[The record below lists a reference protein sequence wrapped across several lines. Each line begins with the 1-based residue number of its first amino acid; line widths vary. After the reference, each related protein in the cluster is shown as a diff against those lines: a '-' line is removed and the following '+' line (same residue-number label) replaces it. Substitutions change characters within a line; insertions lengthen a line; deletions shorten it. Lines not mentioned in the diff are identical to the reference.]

1 MPLHALKITALVLM
15 TPTFVA
21 LWSAWTHRHMSG
33 QEVLFGVWLYIGLP
47 ALALAVFLL
56 WLDRPI
62 RRINT

>member
-1 MPLHALKITALVLM
+1 
-15 TPTFVA
+15 
-21 LWSAWTHRHMSG
+21 MSG